1 MQIPT
6 PKTCLAQ
13 SIHTHST
20 HTHTCPYA
28 YTHMLIVAN
37 VSFIVQRPYIC
48 FPNGLRLHYSIGHR
62 VCNFV
67 LYNM

>member
-20 HTHTCPYA
+20 HTHMPICI
-28 YTHMLIVAN
+28 YTHAYCC
-37 VSFIVQRPYIC
+37 QRVIHSSAAIYLLP
-48 FPNGLRLHYSIGHR
+48 
-62 VCNFV
+62 
-67 LYNM
+67 

>member
-20 HTHTCPYA
+20 HTHMPICI
-28 YTHMLIVAN
+28 YTHAYCCQRVIHSSAAIYLLPKWT
-37 VSFIVQRPYIC
+37 SFALLYRTQ
-48 FPNGLRLHYSIGHR
+48 GL
-62 VCNFV
+62 
-67 LYNM
+67 